1 MAYPFQKM
9 NERKLKQFAEEL
21 KRKNI
26 TFTDAEKVLIENHI
40 IKNPLKNS
48 SKTVSSDRQSE
59 SINLNG

>member
-9 NERKLKQFAEEL
+9 NDRKLKQFAEEL

-26 TFTDAEKVLIENHI
+26 TFTDVEKVLIENHI